1 MENVNSTKELLIRI
15 AGYDIDTAKSCSTAE
30 FNKLAMHGTIVLIP
44 SIIGFFTM
52 SYAMIL
58 FTKNTTIGV
67 FSGVIWSI
75 IILLLDRAI
84 LTAGNTNG
92 SINIAMVTRFL
103 LAMAIGFTV
112 AEPAVLYIFRDS
124 IEQAFHDDYRAS
136 KKIVEREF
144 QPKFQ
149 AINQQLQ
156 SAKSDLDRKQ
166 KIYTIEMD
174 GKGSD
179 KGVGKGVIF
188 EQKYKDYLK
197 AENEYKD
204 LKKELKITSDK
215 LNTNFE
221 SDISGIQ
228 AAKAVGLA
236 GRIDM
241 LHKIDSPAITIGSW
255 AIRILLFLI
264 ELVPFMIK
272 LTPGTSA
279 GYWDFVDVKNEDVFE
294 TFKAG
299 GTYRKELFKQNE
311 KTLNEERLF
320 RLQEKAANQEAEHYQ
335 RKANQMAKNQFKAV
349 NDKMEYT
356 FQAYKKVEDEK
367 EMGNFIANLD
377 KIYKDLGVKMNN
389 IIDDS
394 NINFNKN

>member
-1 MENVNSTKELLIRI
+1 MKNINNTKELLIRI

-30 FNKLAMHGTIVLIP
+30 YNKLAMHGTLVLIP
-44 SIIGFFTM
+44 SFLGFFTF
-52 SYAMIL
+52 SYAMLL
-58 FTKNTTIGV
+58 FTKNLYTAILLGM
-67 FSGVIWSI
+67 SWSFI
-75 IILLLDRAI
+75 IILLDRAI
-84 LTAGNTNG
+84 LQSGNTNG
-92 SINIAMVTRFL
+92 SVNAGMVTRFL

-136 KKIVEREF
+136 KKIVDLEF
-144 QPKFQ
+144 QPNFI
-149 AINQQLQ
+149 AVNQQLQ
-156 SAKSDLDRKQ
+156 NAKSDLDTKQ

-188 EQKYKDYLK
+188 EQKYNDYLK
-197 AENEYKD
+197 AEKEYIA
-204 LKKELKITSDK
+204 LKQQSKINYDK
-215 LNTNFE
+215 LNANFE
-221 SDISGIQ
+221 SEISGIQ
-228 AAKAVGLA
+228 AAKAMGLA

-241 LHKIDSPAITIGSW
+241 LHKIDSPAIAIGSW

-294 TFKAG
+294 TYKAG
-299 GTYRKELFKQNE
+299 STYRKELFKQNE

-320 RLQEKAANQEAEHYQ
+320 RLQEKAANQEAEHYHRTASQ
-335 RKANQMAKNQFKAV
+335 IAKNQFQAV

-356 FQAYKKVEDEK
+356 FQAYKRIEDEK
-367 EMGNFIANLD
+367 EIKDFMYNLD
-377 KIYKDLGVKMNN
+377 KIYKDLGIKMNN
-389 IIDDS
+389 LVDNS
-394 NINFNKN
+394 NTNFNVN